1 MIYWDQTTPG
11 RRILADQ
18 NSEYPIE
25 KRIRALVEQIN
36 DYIAHY
42 HGGAVKFVAFDGK
55 VVRVSM
61 LGACQGCPLAPDTM
75 HGWVEG
81 TLKQF
86 FPEIERVEEA

>member
-1 MIYWDQTTPG
+1 MIDKTP
-11 RRILADQ
+11 
-18 NSEYPIE
+18 EYPVE
-25 KRIRALVEQIN
+25 ERIRALVEQIN
-36 DYIAHY
+36 DYIAQY
-42 HGGAVKFVAFDGK
+42 HGGAVKFVSFNGK

-61 LGACQGCPLAPDTM
+61 LGACQSCPLQSATL

>member
-1 MIYWDQTTPG
+1 MTDTTP
-11 RRILADQ
+11 
-18 NSEYPIE
+18 EYPLE
-25 KRIRALVEQIN
+25 ERIRGLVDQIN

-42 HGGAVKFVAFDGK
+42 HGGAVKFISFDGK

-61 LGACQGCPLAPDTM
+61 LGACQGCPLQPATL